1 MIRTQIYLLFCWLI
15 LQGCIIFYNYT
26 HMKRL
31 LKKMKR
37 LRKANPTLSL
47 MNFLWVSF
55 CIGFLIICFVFYKD
69 RLVPI
74 SNKEDHNK
82 LNNVDS
88 LFELGLRDEAY
99 EIWDQF
105 EGNVEKE
112 VLDAEDIYLL
122 EGALKKLQKFIN
134 MNIDYSGQE
143 QEMIEKIEQVINEF
157 HTKPI
162 AIKIKELEEKID
174 FEEKNNNFSSA
185 LKLSEKALNL
195 QININQ
201 NYPNSKEVNY
211 VKVSFLE
218 SRILKLKTLPLFL
231 ESQSLEN
238 QGNKYI
244 NNLQWEKALKAIGRA
259 KQLQI
264 EINQEYPNS
273 IHFRYNRV
281 SLLDKTIQK
290 ILSSDEHFE
299 IQNLHKKATL
309 LDSKKNYKESAKLF
323 TELRDRQTKL
333 NKTYPQSPFVSP
345 STVLVFEQLRQ
356 TAESHTLHLRI
367 IRNKDLVDR
376 LLRLS
381 EFDQAFNLS
390 EAIFKQLTQ
399 FFETYPKSKLDTNLV
414 LEQVQFIKEKRE
426 HLRAL
431 RKWLDKSLHPLDEKN
446 IKMISTVE
454 VPQFMYK
461 IIMDENPSRQIGNQK
476 PVESVTWFEAC
487 TFCHKLS
494 LITGQKVR
502 LPLVEEYE
510 NIILQNQP
518 DDFTKVAWYNNNS
531 KGLTQNIA
539 TLVPVCGLYDIWGNV
554 SEWLLKDNVEM
565 DALLNKQAY
574 FSSSIANAEKK
585 SDFSKILEVTGYE
598 RVRTRGFRFVIYKD
612 ILLKN

>member
-1 MIRTQIYLLFCWLI
+1 
-15 LQGCIIFYNYT
+15 
-26 HMKRL
+26 MKRF

-37 LRKANPTLSL
+37 LRKANPALSL

-55 CIGFLIICFVFYKD
+55 CIGFLIICFVFYKN

-74 SNKEDHNK
+74 SYKEDHNK

-88 LFELGLRDEAY
+88 LFELGLRDQAY

-112 VLDAEDIYLL
+112 VLDSEDIYLL
-122 EGALKKLQKFIN
+122 EGALKKLQRYIN
-134 MNIDYSGQE
+134 LNIGYSGQE
-143 QEMIEKIEQVINEF
+143 LEMIEKMEQVIHEF
-157 HTKPI
+157 HAKPI
-162 AIKIKELEEKID
+162 GLKIKELEEKIN
-174 FEEKNNNFSSA
+174 FEEKNNNFSLA
-185 LKLSEKALNL
+185 LKKSKEALNL
-195 QININQ
+195 QIKINQ
-201 NYPNSKEVNY
+201 DYPSSKEVNY
-211 VKVSFLE
+211 IKVSFLE

-231 ESQSLEN
+231 ESQSSEN

-281 SLLDKTIQK
+281 NLLDKKIQQ
-290 ILSSDEHFE
+290 IQSSGEHFE

-309 LDSKKNYKESAKLF
+309 LDAKKNHKESAKLF
-323 TELRDRQTKL
+323 AELRDRQIKL
-333 NKTYPQSPFVSP
+333 NKTFPQSPYVSL
-345 STVLVFEQLRQ
+345 STVSMFEQLRQ
-356 TAESHTLHLRI
+356 TAESQKPYLRI
-367 IRNKDLVDR
+367 IKNKDLVDQ

-381 EFDQAFNLS
+381 EFDKALNLS
-390 EAIFKQLTQ
+390 ATIFKQVNQ
-399 FFETYPKSKLDTNLV
+399 FFETYPRSKLDINLT
-414 LEQVQFIKEKRE
+414 LEQVQLIKEKRD
-426 HLRAL
+426 HLRTL
-431 RKWLDKSLHPLDEKN
+431 KEWLDKNLHPLVEN
-446 IKMISTVE
+446 NNKMISSAE

-502 LPLVEEYE
+502 LPLVKEYE
-510 NIILQNQP
+510 NIISKNQP
-518 DDFTKVAWYNNNS
+518 ADFTNVAWYNNNS

-539 TLVPVCGLYDIWGNV
+539 TLVPVCGLYDVWGNV
-554 SEWLLKDNVEM
+554 SEWLLKDNFEM
-565 DALLNKQAY
+565 DARLDKHAY
-574 FSSSIANAEKK
+574 FSSSVSSAGQN
-585 SDFSKILEVTGYE
+585 SDFSKILEVSGYE
-598 RVRTRGFRFVIYKD
+598 RVRTRGFRFVICKD
-612 ILLKN
+612 NLLEN